1 MKRIFLGLMITGVVF
16 GQPDHRL
23 SMNGN
28 LGFGVRYIDI
38 NKDVDEYPKDFSYT
52 VELSGVGKLDKND
65 VGGILNFSYDKLNK
79 TDVQNAYL
87 SLDLPSGKLEGGDV
101 LLDISDFT
109 IKNSTIRGV
118 KGDFEDKGVLF
129 AYGVSKEKKEQGS
142 TTSGQYRQWLGIAR
156 VSSVFRDNTWGITY
170 IQAEDDPASVALSNT
185 KPIINKVFEGDIV
198 IPLSR
203 ALSFK
208 SNLAFSE
215 YDKDKSNRE
224 ELYKNKAFL
233 SGFSLNFSK
242 FFFEGIYQYIEPNF
256 YTAGNIGCDVNW
268 EGIKLNTK
276 YIPSDKPVEFN
287 VNIESYDDN
296 PSDREVNTTKTRIY
310 EIKSEI
316 TPRQF
321 PEVSIDYKNT
331 KEKDNTISP
340 LRIANEFSFGISC
353 GIKDIDT
360 SFNYSRS
367 SSDNKK
373 DNEYDSLL
381 SSYSLNASGP
391 LTKKVSFSSSIS
403 FITSEAGAGA
413 QKTEQDSNF
422 YLLSASFQP
431 TQSLRITPSYDYSKT
446 KEKTGTILEEN
457 ITSFSFAYSLS
468 VKYQIN
474 MEYKNI
480 DHKEKD
486 NDYRGDSMG
495 IKMSCL
501 F

>member
-1 MKRIFLGLMITGVVF
+1 MKRILFGLMITGVVF
-16 GQPDHRL
+16 GQADHRL

-28 LGFGVRYIDI
+28 IGFGIRYIDI
-38 NKDVDEYPKDFSYT
+38 NKDVDEYPKDFSYIM
-52 VELSGVGKLDKND
+52 ELSSVGKLDKNNIA
-65 VGGILNFSYDKLNK
+65 GILNFNYDKLNK
-79 TDVQNAYL
+79 ADVQNAYI

-109 IKNSTIRGV
+109 MKNSTIRGI
-118 KGDFEDKGVLF
+118 KGDWKDRGVLF
-129 AYGVSKEKKEQGS
+129 SCGVSKEKIEPGS
-142 TTSGQYRQWLGIAR
+142 STSGQYRQWLGLAR
-156 VSSVFRDNTWGITY
+156 VFSSFRNNTWGITY
-170 IQAEDDPASVALSNT
+170 LQAEDDPASVGLSNT
-185 KPIINKVFEGDIV
+185 KPIMNKVLQGDIV
-198 IPLSR
+198 IPLAR
-203 ALSFK
+203 DASFK
-208 SNLAFSE
+208 SNLAFSD
-215 YDKDKSNRE
+215 YDNDKQDNIGSYKD
-224 ELYKNKAFL
+224 KAFL
-233 SGFSLNFSK
+233 AGFSLNFTRLS
-242 FFFEGIYQYIEPNF
+242 FEGIYQYIEPNF
-256 YTAGNIGCDVNW
+256 YTAGNTGCDVNW

-287 VNIESYDDN
+287 VNIKSYDDN
-296 PSDREVNTTKTRIY
+296 PSDREANTTKTRIY
-310 EIKSEI
+310 EIKSDI

-321 PEVSIDYKNT
+321 PDVSIDYKNT

-340 LRIANEFSFGISC
+340 LRIANEFSFGISW

-360 SFNYSRS
+360 SFDYSRS

-422 YLLSASFQP
+422 YLLSASFFP

-446 KEKTGTILEEN
+446 KEKTNTILEEN
-457 ITSFSFAYSLS
+457 ITSLSFDYSLS

-486 NDYRGDSMG
+486 NDYKGNSIG